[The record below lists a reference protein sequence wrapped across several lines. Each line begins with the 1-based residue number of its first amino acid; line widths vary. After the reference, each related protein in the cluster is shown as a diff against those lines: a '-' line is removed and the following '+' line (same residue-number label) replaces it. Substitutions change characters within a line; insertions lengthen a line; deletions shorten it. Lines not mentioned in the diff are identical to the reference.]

1 MMPGQEPSAYD
12 SARILL
18 VEDDPN
24 DQRFLRRALEK
35 TGRRIVLKVAH
46 DGESALE
53 YLAGF
58 SAGGENPD
66 MLLVLS
72 DIHLPGRSGWDVLEW
87 IRRHPHLSTLPV
99 LLWTSLP
106 TPEGAERAR
115 CLGAR
120 RYLSK
125 PRSLDG
131 YSTVATAL
139 LSILGD

>member
-1 MMPGQEPSAYD
+1 MMPGPEPSACE

-18 VEDDPN
+18 VEDDPD

-35 TGRRIVLKVAH
+35 TGRRIVLKIAH
-46 DGESALE
+46 HGEAALE
-53 YLAGF
+53 YLSGI
-58 SAGGENPD
+58 SAGGANPS
-66 MLLVLS
+66 MHLVLS
-72 DIHLPGRSGWDVLEW
+72 DIHLPGRSGWEILEW
-87 IRRHPHLSTLPV
+87 IRGHPGLSALPV

-125 PRSLDG
+125 PKNLEG
-131 YSTVATAL
+131 YSSVAMAL